1 MMKGLSYSIWQGWC
15 VFWKERRKFYF
26 VALEVALA
34 VALLS
39 VLLTTLYSIQQQK
52 SLLLSSSEEMNFRMR
67 LSVTAP
73 GHSGP
78 PLSQTDVASIQHI
91 FGDKADVYLICSRS
105 SDWAPI
111 SSVSRLIT
119 GKVFIP
125 AGAAERIHLIYS
137 TAIPEG
143 KYYASGKG
151 EKPLLSEE
159 YVCDL
164 EPEAVALRSGVNSG
178 RLSKLDWSP
187 HELSTLLARHLGPLE
202 IMYLGYQVLGI
213 EMPTEEDIIL
223 LPLSEYGAEARR
235 DDFMLAVFLTKQDFC
250 DKEIM
255 ETVQFVDSLL
265 TSRHGDQF
273 SYECYSGVER
283 VRTRIEN
290 LTMIA
295 TVIAIVTVTVLIIII
310 LGLGGIMASIVKK
323 MMKEIG
329 IRLCLGVDREL
340 VRLETLLAT
349 CIPAVVGGLIGA
361 IVARYAMAFVSEDM
375 LFVTS
380 VPLWASAGAVGFA
393 VLAGVLAAQIPLRQL
408 GNLHPLEVL
417 REVN

>member
-1 MMKGLSYSIWQGWC
+1 
-15 VFWKERRKFYF
+15 
-26 VALEVALA
+26 
-34 VALLS
+34 
-39 VLLTTLYSIQQQK
+39 
-52 SLLLSSSEEMNFRMR
+52 MNFRMR

-78 PLSQTDVASIQHI
+78 PLSQTDVASIQDI

-125 AGAAERIHLIYS
+125 AGVAERIYLIYS

-223 LPLSEYGAEARR
+223 LPLSEYGAEARS
-235 DDFMLAVFLTKQDFC
+235 DDFMLTVFLTKQDFC

-295 TVIAIVTVTVLIIII
+295 TAMVIVTVTVLIIII